1 MRVLLCYCSADKPTV
16 LALAEALRARG
27 FETWLDVWEM
37 AGGQGIVARIN
48 QGLAQTEAAIVVCS
62 HAAVAFM
69 SAEVS
74 YQIWAHIQEGK
85 HLIPVLL
92 EADAPVPALLRP
104 LAWRML
110 DSHDEI
116 AAALRAPQTDVRRR
130 DDDSVLVRLRPGQVG
145 EVTVEVQL
153 AGTQYGQYVHPS
165 LPRAL
170 GQAWASYRGHVA
182 EELVRQGS
190 SLLWIESALAELGAQ
205 LAALCL
211 PGESGAALT
220 ELLDGCPSDRWIEV
234 VFEAE
239 GGALLALP
247 FEALTLPDGRPL
259 ALHPSA
265 VTTRRPYGLK
275 ASAPSEPMAGPL
287 KILVAV
293 AAPDEGKSSAVVLDL
308 ERELQVILDALADTR
323 RDHDGQV
330 RFLEIGH
337 PREIAAA
344 LGTDAYN
351 VLHLSCHG
359 QPGLLFL
366 EDEDGNELPTTA
378 ADLLAPL
385 KGAHHAPPLVLLNTC
400 HGGSVAPAASSLAE
414 DLLRAGLPGILAMT
428 DSVSNGYAVA
438 LTQSFYR
445 HLQQRG
451 YRTGPALAAARRELE
466 EQRRE
471 RHDGSRPEYA
481 TASLFLAGKERPL
494 LDANLPA
501 CPLSQ
506 TPVHRVPGPV
516 PQLAL
521 GDLVGR
527 RAELRRCLRLLNQ
540 PIGGMPGLVLT
551 GIGGIGKSSLAGRIM
566 VRQRERGWLLVAQ
579 VGRWDLA
586 DLTKKVADALANH
599 DPAAPL
605 LVKLHAP
612 DLDDL
617 RRQMLLHEAVDQF
630 QLLLVLDD
638 FEQNLTP
645 EGEFLNDDCADQ
657 LQALAANAGA
667 ARLLLTSRPFPQ
679 SLSAYFAEQ
688 RLVGLSRAESGKLI
702 SRLPQLSGR
711 DATELARIQNL
722 IGGHPRLLELLDALL
737 NDGQGRLRAVCDK
750 LEHLLQLHGQTREA
764 TDLADALQTTVHLG
778 LRDIL
783 LEQLLALATARGDD
797 ELLYQAAVS
806 RLPTSAAGLVRI
818 LTEAGVATA
827 SDPLAIATAL
837 TRLTRLTLLQ
847 PAADD
852 AVLAQ
857 RWTAQ
862 GLAEL
867 QPERYRTCCLRAARY
882 RRWRRDHESY
892 AYEDLLEALR
902 NALDGEDYDM
912 VTDLAKP
919 CFTHLSDK
927 KQSWAIADLAAEIL
941 ATLPSEHNDY
951 CFVADKEAQAQLA
964 HGLIDKALHRSQELL
979 ERHQQCVIEEPD
991 SSRNQRNL
999 AVSYIRLGDLYR
1011 EVGQGEEAPSAYA
1024 KALASLKRLARQE
1037 PGKTSYQ
1044 RDLAVSYERIGDIFQ
1059 EKGWADEAA
1068 TIHAE
1073 ALAIRERLSHDDPD
1087 RADLQRDLS
1096 VSYERMG
1103 DLLRILGRSQEMA
1116 AAFDKAFELREN
1128 LVRRAPEQASL
1139 QRALA
1144 VSYER
1149 KGDHYLAMGR
1159 GKGAAAAYANALA
1172 IRERL
1177 AHDEPGRADFQ
1188 RELAA
1193 SHEHMGDLHRV
1204 QGRSEEAMTAFT
1216 ASLAIRQRLA
1226 KAEPERADLQRE
1238 LSVSYQCVGDLY
1250 RSLGRG
1256 EEATTAYTE
1265 AVSLNEYIAFHEPGR
1280 ASFQR
1285 DLAVSYNRMGD
1296 LYRELGRSNLADVA
1310 YHQALKIRERLTQEE
1325 PKREDN
1331 QHDLSVSYIKLGDLY
1346 RTLGRNEEGLS
1357 YYAQA
1362 LTIAEHLAGQDPE
1375 RTSLQRELTVPYE
1388 RMGDLYRGSGQFQEA
1403 ATVYA
1408 KALAITE
1415 RLAGSEPGRA
1425 DFQHDLVV
1433 SYIKT
1438 GDLHFTM
1445 GRIDEAVSIHVKALE
1460 LAKRLASRE
1469 PDRADLQ
1476 RDLATSYN
1484 RVGDDYQKMDRGDE
1498 AASAYTQALA
1508 IRERLASSEPGRAD
1522 LQHDLS
1528 VSYECMGKLY
1538 LDQGQK
1544 AEAKAAFQHSLDIME
1559 ALVRTEPKRA
1569 DFLRSLAVKL
1579 HCVASAD
1586 EDAPL
1591 THLRRACELLLGLK
1605 QSGRLRQIDE
1615 PFLEFLQR
1623 QVVQFESA
1631 GGS

>member
-1 MRVLLCYCSADKPTV
+1 MRVLLSHSSADKPTV
-16 LALAEALRARG
+16 LALAETLKVQG
-27 FETWLDVWEM
+27 FEPWLDIWEA
-37 AGGQGIVARIN
+37 AGVA
-48 QGLAQTEAAIVVCS
+48 QFTQALEQAEAAIIIYS
-62 HAAVAFM
+62 HAAAASPFM

-110 DSHDEI
+110 GSHDEI
-116 AAALRAPQTDVRRR
+116 AAALRAPQTAVRRR

-145 EVTVEVQL
+145 EITVEVQL
-153 AGTQYGQYVHPS
+153 AGTHYGQAVHPR

-170 GQAWASYRGHVA
+170 GQARASYRGLTV
-182 EELVRQGS
+182 EGQVRQ
-190 SLLWIESALAELGAQ
+190 SLAAQQVRAQESALTELGIQ
-205 LAALCL
+205 LAVLCL

-239 GGALLALP
+239 GSALLALP

-265 VTTRRPYGLK
+265 VITRRPYGL
-275 ASAPSEPMAGPL
+275 APNAPPEPMAGPL

-323 RDHDGQV
+323 RDQDSQV

-344 LGTDAYN
+344 LGTDPYH

-359 QPGLLFL
+359 VPGLLLL
-366 EDEDGNELPTTA
+366 EDEDGNEVPTTA
-378 ADLLAPL
+378 TDLLAPL
-385 KGAHHAPPLVLLNTC
+385 RGAHRPPPLVLLNTC
-400 HGGSVAPAASSLAE
+400 HGGSVAHEASSLAE
-414 DLLRAGLPGILAMT
+414 DLLQAGLPAVLAMT
-428 DSVSNGYAVA
+428 RAVSDAYATA
-438 LTQSFYR
+438 LAQSFYQ
-445 HLQQRG
+445 HLPRFG
-451 YRTGPALAAARRELE
+451 YRPAPALAATRRELE
-466 EQRRE
+466 LQRRE
-471 RHDGSRPEYA
+471 RLARGHGYDPPEYA
-481 TASLFLAGKERPL
+481 TASLFLAGGEQPL
-494 LDANLPA
+494 LDPNLA
-501 CPLSQ
+501 VCPLSQ

-867 QPERYRTCCLRAARY
+867 QPERYRTCCLRAAHY
-882 RRWRRDHESY
+882 RLWRCEHESHD
-892 AYEDLLEALR
+892 YEDLQEALR
-902 NALDGEDYDM
+902 NALDGQAY
-912 VTDLAKP
+912 VLATSLAES
-919 CFTHLSDK
+919 CFSILTRQQK
-927 KQSWAIADLAAEIL
+927 SWAISALAAEIL
-941 ATLPSEHNDY
+941 AALPYDHRDY
-951 CFVADKEAQAQLA
+951 AYIADTEAQAQLA
-964 HGLIDKALHRSQELL
+964 HGQADKALRRSQAVL
-979 ERHQQCVIEEPD
+979 ERQQERVRDQPEN
-991 SSRNQRNL
+991 SREQCNL
-999 AVSYIRLGDLYR
+999 SVSYINTGELYLALGQGEEAAAAFTKALAIHERLASSEPGRTDFQRDLSVLYERLGDLYLA
-1011 EVGQGEEAPSAYA
+1011 QGRS
-1024 KALASLKRLARQE
+1024 
-1037 PGKTSYQ
+1037 
-1044 RDLAVSYERIGDIFQ
+1044 
-1059 EKGWADEAA
+1059 DEAA
-1068 TIHAE
+1068 A
-1073 ALAIRERLSHDDPD
+1073 AFAKDLAI
-1087 RADLQRDLS
+1087 A
-1096 VSYERMG
+1096 
-1103 DLLRILGRSQEMA
+1103 
-1116 AAFDKAFELREN
+1116 
-1128 LVRRAPEQASL
+1128 
-1139 QRALA
+1139 
-1144 VSYER
+1144 
-1149 KGDHYLAMGR
+1149 
-1159 GKGAAAAYANALA
+1159 
-1172 IRERL
+1172 
-1177 AHDEPGRADFQ
+1177 
-1188 RELAA
+1188 
-1193 SHEHMGDLHRV
+1193 
-1204 QGRSEEAMTAFT
+1204 
-1216 ASLAIRQRLA
+1216 
-1226 KAEPERADLQRE
+1226 
-1238 LSVSYQCVGDLY
+1238 
-1250 RSLGRG
+1250 
-1256 EEATTAYTE
+1256 
-1265 AVSLNEYIAFHEPGR
+1265 
-1280 ASFQR
+1280 
-1285 DLAVSYNRMGD
+1285 
-1296 LYRELGRSNLADVA
+1296 
-1310 YHQALKIRERLTQEE
+1310 
-1325 PKREDN
+1325 
-1331 QHDLSVSYIKLGDLY
+1331 
-1346 RTLGRNEEGLS
+1346 
-1357 YYAQA
+1357 
-1362 LTIAEHLAGQDPE
+1362 
-1375 RTSLQRELTVPYE
+1375 
-1388 RMGDLYRGSGQFQEA
+1388 
-1403 ATVYA
+1403 
-1408 KALAITE
+1408 
-1415 RLAGSEPGRA
+1415 
-1425 DFQHDLVV
+1425 
-1433 SYIKT
+1433 
-1438 GDLHFTM
+1438 
-1445 GRIDEAVSIHVKALE
+1445 
-1460 LAKRLASRE
+1460 
-1469 PDRADLQ
+1469 
-1476 RDLATSYN
+1476 
-1484 RVGDDYQKMDRGDE
+1484 
-1498 AASAYTQALA
+1498 
-1508 IRERLASSEPGRAD
+1508 ERLASSEPGRAD
-1522 LQHDLS
+1522 LQRDLSISYNKIGDLYLMLGRRDEAAVALANALAIRRRLARSEPRRSDFQRDLWSSYIKMGDLLRALGQVDEAGVTFGMALVIAEGLVSGEPGRADFHSDLWVSYTKMGDINHAMGSNEEAAVYLAEALAIAEHLVSSEPGRADFQRDLSLSYIAMGDLYHSLGQGDEAAASFAKAQTIRERLAYSEPGRADFQHDLA
-1528 VSYECMGKLY
+1528 VSYQRLGKLY
-1538 LDQGQK
+1538 VAQGQQAEGKVAFLHSLGIMETLVK
-1544 AEAKAAFQHSLDIME
+1544 AEPD
-1559 ALVRTEPKRA
+1559 RA
-1569 DFLRSLAVKL
+1569 DYLRQMAVVL
-1579 HCVASAD
+1579 HSVATVE
-1586 EDAPL
+1586 EDAQPY
-1591 THLRRACELLLGLK
+1591 LRRACELLLELK
-1605 QSGRLRQIDE
+1605 QRGRLNTADE
-1615 PFLEFLQR
+1615 PMLEDFQKSRALLE
-1623 QVVQFESA
+1623 QV
-1631 GGS
+1631 GG